1 MYTNTRS
8 VFDHARADLDQALS
22 YRCELSLGQRAGL
35 GDGGAHAMHKPE
47 RGGVQNKPH
56 LIGGR
61 VMARHAVREELR
73 LVQFDQVLHLP
84 ALAIDVLVKM
94 LRRAFERGDDI
105 TDVNL
110 LAHAGRGDLS
120 AGVRLQR
127 ALQSRHYLARTIP
140 AAGLIEEARIGAQLH
155 LAACSM
161 MEA

>member
-61 VMARHAVREELR
+61 ERVGFDLRFSPICSNHYVLFEVMPSPGPSPG
-73 LVQFDQVLHLP
+73 QHLGQQTDDFAT
-84 ALAIDVLVKM
+84 ALGSSPTRFGWL
-94 LRRAFERGDDI
+94 
-105 TDVNL
+105 
-110 LAHAGRGDLS
+110 
-120 AGVRLQR
+120 
-127 ALQSRHYLARTIP
+127 
-140 AAGLIEEARIGAQLH
+140 GAW
-155 LAACSM
+155 
-161 MEA
+161 